1 MQISDRNIERLL
13 GKTALVDPGQMADA
27 KLAVERQTQKKASLQ
42 SVLINLGFV
51 KEDDLLRL
59 VAQDLGVPFVDLEPL
74 SPEPAI
80 VLLVSEEMGMERGVI
95 ALEKKGDQLVCAM
108 EDPNDVV
115 VLDQIGRRTNLSVV
129 AQLASRGAILKKLS
143 EYHDHYK
150 IAVVEDLMRKVRDQG
165 KELTQQIGLNLQSLE
180 SINDQAPIVKAV
192 NVIIIGALLKRASD
206 IHLMPDKQYLRVK
219 YRVDGVLQ
227 EEQVLSGSDA
237 PAIVSRIKIMSR
249 LDIAEKRMPQD
260 GAFQIRIEGR
270 EIDFRVA
277 TTPTVWGEKIVMRV
291 LDKSGIVLGL
301 DHLGFSDQPLREL
314 KRQIHRPHG
323 IILIVGPTGSGKTT
337 TLYSALNILNTGDKN
352 ITTVEDPV
360 EYKIEGLTQIQV
372 HPDIGLTFASALRS
386 ILRQDPDVVLLGEV
400 RDLETTEIAI
410 RAALT
415 GHLVFA
421 TLHTNDA
428 SSAVARMVEMGA
440 ESYLIA
446 SALRCALSQRLV
458 RNICSHCKESYEPSA
473 ALLAKLSGPGHP
485 PLPAGTKLWRG
496 KGCLY
501 CFNTGYR
508 GRTVVSEILV
518 VDEKMR
524 SAIVRGAHSSELH
537 ALALENGMI
546 PMYWD
551 GVEKVKAGITTLEEV
566 LEATEEGL

>member
-13 GKTALVDPGQMADA
+13 AKTSLVDAAQLADA
-27 KLAVERQTQKKASLQ
+27 KLAVDRPNQKKPSLQ
-42 SVLINLGFV
+42 SILINMGFV
-51 KEDDLLRL
+51 KEDDLLQL
-59 VAQDLGVPFVDLEPL
+59 VAQDIGVPFVDLEPL

-80 VLLVSEEMGMERGVI
+80 VMLISEELGMERGVI
-95 ALEKKGDQLVCAM
+95 ALEKKGDQLICAM

-115 VLDQIGRRTNLSVV
+115 ALDQIAKRNNVTVL
-129 AQLASRGAILKKLS
+129 AQLASRGAIVKKLS

-150 IAVVEDLMRKVRDQG
+150 IAVVEELMRKVRDQG

-180 SINDQAPIVKAV
+180 SLNEQAPIVKAV
-192 NVIIIGALLKRASD
+192 NVIIIGALMKRASD
-206 IHLMPDKQYLRVK
+206 IHLVPDKQYLRVK

-227 EEQVLSGSDA
+227 EEQALSGADA
-237 PAIVSRIKIMSR
+237 PAVISRIKIMSK

-277 TTPTVWGEKIVMRV
+277 STPTVWGEKIVMRV

-337 TLYSALNILNTGDKN
+337 TLYSALNILNNGDKN

-360 EYKIEGLTQIQV
+360 EYKVEGLTQIQV
-372 HPDIGLTFASALRS
+372 HPDIGLTFAAALRS

-458 RNICSHCKESYEPSA
+458 RNICTHCKESYEPSD
-473 ALLAKLSGPGHP
+473 ALLAKLHGPGHP
-485 PLPAGTKLWRG
+485 LLPAGTKLWRG
-496 KGCLY
+496 KGCRY
-501 CFNTGYR
+501 CFETGYR
-508 GRTVVSEILV
+508 GRTVLSEILV
-518 VDEKMR
+518 VDEAIR

-537 ALALENGMI
+537 SMAVANGMI

-551 GVEKVKAGITTLEEV
+551 GVDKVLAGVTTLEEV
-566 LEATEEGL
+566 LEATEEGI

>member
-1 MQISDRNIERLL
+1 MQISDRNVERLL
-13 GKTALVDPGQMADA
+13 ARTPLVDATQLADA
-27 KLAVERQTQKKASLQ
+27 KMDQERQGQKKQSLQ
-42 SVLINLGFV
+42 SVLINLGYV

-59 VAQDLGVPFVDLEPL
+59 AAGDLGVPYVEVDSL
-74 SPEPAI
+74 SPEPA
-80 VLLVSEEMGMERGVI
+80 VVMLVTEEMGMERGI
-95 ALEKKGDQLVCAM
+95 LPLEKNGNILVCAM
-108 EDPNDVV
+108 EDPNDVMA
-115 VLDQIGRRTNLSVV
+115 LDIIGRKTGLAIQ
-129 AQLASRGAILKKLS
+129 AQLAPRGAILKKLS

-150 IAVVEDLMRKVRDQG
+150 IAVVEELMRKVRDQG
-165 KELTQQIGLNLQSLE
+165 KELTQQFGLNIQSLE
-180 SINDQAPIVKAV
+180 SVTDQAPIVKAV
-192 NVIIIGALLKRASD
+192 NVVIIGALLKRASD
-206 IHLMPDKQYLRVK
+206 IHLVPDKQYLRVK
-219 YRVDGVLQ
+219 YRVDGILQ
-227 EEQVLSGSDA
+227 EEQALSAGDA
-237 PAIVSRIKIMSR
+237 PAVISRIKIMAK

-260 GAFQIRIEGR
+260 GAFQIKIEGR

-301 DHLGFSDQPLREL
+301 DHLGFGDQPLREL

-360 EYKIEGLTQIQV
+360 EYKIDGLTQIQV
-372 HPDIGLTFASALRS
+372 NPDIGLTFAAALRS

-400 RDLETTEIAI
+400 RDLETTEIAV

-440 ESYLIA
+440 EPYLIA

-458 RNICSHCKESYEPSA
+458 RNICAHCKESYEPA
-473 ALLAKLSGPGHP
+473 PELLAKMAGPGRP
-485 PLPAGTKLWRG
+485 APPAGTKLWRG
-496 KGCLY
+496 KGCRY
-501 CFNTGYR
+501 CFTTGYR
-508 GRTVVSEILV
+508 GRTVISELLV
-518 VDEKMR
+518 VDEKLR
-524 SAIVRGAHSSELH
+524 SAILKGAHSSELH
-537 ALALENGMI
+537 DLSVANGMI

-551 GVEKVKAGITTLEEV
+551 GVEKVLAGVTTLEEV
-566 LEATEEGL
+566 LEVTEDGA

>member
-13 GKTALVDPGQMADA
+13 AKTNLVDAVQWADA
-27 KLAVERQTQKKASLQ
+27 KLAVERQHQKKPSLQ

-59 VAQDLGVPFVDLEPL
+59 VATDLGVPYVNLEDL
-74 SPEPAI
+74 SPEPAV
-80 VLLVSEEMGMERGVI
+80 VLLVPEEMGMERGVI
-95 ALEKKGDQLVCAM
+95 ALEKNGTQLVCAM

-115 VLDQIGRRTNLSVV
+115 ALDQIGRRNNVTVL
-129 AQLASRGAILKKLS
+129 AQLAPRGAILKKLS

-150 IAVVEDLMRKVRDQG
+150 IAVVEELMRKVRDQG
-165 KELTQQIGLNLQSLE
+165 KELTQQIGLNIQSLE
-180 SINDQAPIVKAV
+180 AINDQAPIVKAV

-219 YRVDGVLQ
+219 YRVDGILQ
-227 EEQVLSGSDA
+227 EEQALSIGDA
-237 PAIVSRIKIMSR
+237 PAVISRIKIMSK

-277 TTPTVWGEKIVMRV
+277 TTPTVYGEKIVMRV

-360 EYKIEGLTQIQV
+360 EYKIDGLTQIQV
-372 HPDIGLTFASALRS
+372 HPEIGLTFAAALRS

-428 SSAVARMVEMGA
+428 SSAVARMVEMGG

-458 RNICSHCKESYEPSA
+458 RNICPHCKESYEPSA
-473 ALLAKLSGPGHP
+473 AILAKLEGPNHP
-485 PLPAGTKLWRG
+485 LLPEGTKLWRG
-496 KGCLY
+496 KGCRF
-501 CFNTGYR
+501 CFGTGYR
-508 GRTVVSEILV
+508 GRTVLSELLV
-518 VDEKMR
+518 VDEKIR
-524 SAIVRGAHSSELH
+524 AAIVRGAHSSELH
-537 ALALENGMI
+537 HMAVENGMI

-551 GVEKVKAGITTLEEV
+551 GVDKVVAGITTLEEI
-566 LEATEEGL
+566 LEATEDGS